1 MNSYKLQTRYAQS
14 LFDLALEKNISK
26 QVYQNMLL
34 VMDVCKQNRELRVVL
49 KNPVIK
55 PCKKKSIVNDV
66 FSGRVEELTLA
77 FVELL
82 IAKRRDILLFEIA
95 ERYTYIYKEY
105 NHIKTVKLTTAE
117 SIDESMLQLV
127 SDKIREVL
135 QSEIDLQTEVNKDLI
150 GGFHLFVDGK
160 LYDASFMK
168 QFSKLKTSFSKNV
181 YEKIF

>member
-26 QVYQNMLL
+26 QVYQDMLL

-82 IAKRRDILLFEIA
+82 IAKRRVILLFEIA
-95 ERYTYIYKEY
+95 ERYTYIY
-105 NHIKTVKLTTAE
+105 
-117 SIDESMLQLV
+117 
-127 SDKIREVL
+127 
-135 QSEIDLQTEVNKDLI
+135 
-150 GGFHLFVDGK
+150 
-160 LYDASFMK
+160 
-168 QFSKLKTSFSKNV
+168 NV
-181 YEKIF
+181 RKSLR

>member
-26 QVYQNMLL
+26 QVYQDMLL

-150 GGFHLFVDGK
+150 GGFHLFVDGT

>member
-26 QVYQNMLL
+26 QVYQDMLL

-95 ERYTYIYKEY
+95 LFDEVIDLVGRIRLRNIQKFR
-105 NHIKTVKLTTAE
+105 KLTYRRLMQGMDNLNGERLHCAQRA
-117 SIDESMLQLV
+117 LPFP
-127 SDKIREVL
+127 
-135 QSEIDLQTEVNKDLI
+135 N
-150 GGFHLFVDGK
+150 
-160 LYDASFMK
+160 
-168 QFSKLKTSFSKNV
+168 KLKDPA
-181 YEKIF
+181 EKLKLELVINL